1 MAEQQSGKEQ
11 SPASN
16 SGKKSKNSYI
26 AVGLAIGVAIGAAM
40 DAVGLGIALGL
51 CIGVARARPVNPAIE
66 SLSSLTKMRQTSA
79 ATGLACQ

>member
-16 SGKKSKNSYI
+16 SGNKGKTSYI

-40 DAVGLGIALGL
+40 DAVGLGVALGL
-51 CIGVARARPVNPAIE
+51 CIGVAM
-66 SLSSLTKMRQTSA
+66 SQTGKS
-79 ATGLACQ
+79 GD

>member
-11 SPASN
+11 SPASK
-16 SGKKSKNSYI
+16 SGNKGKNSYI

-51 CIGVARARPVNPAIE
+51 CIGVAM
-66 SLSSLTKMRQTSA
+66 SQTGKS
-79 ATGLACQ
+79 GD